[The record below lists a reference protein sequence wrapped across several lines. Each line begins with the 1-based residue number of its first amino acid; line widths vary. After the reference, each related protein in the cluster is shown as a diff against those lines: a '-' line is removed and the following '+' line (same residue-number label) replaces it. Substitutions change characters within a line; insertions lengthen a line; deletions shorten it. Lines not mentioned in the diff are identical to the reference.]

1 MMAKVNCVPTVI
13 SARDLCHEF
22 SGENSSS
29 TGSVIPRRVVAVVGP
44 MAAGKNYICSQMEKD
59 GWSSVDADIL
69 VHAAIEIAKDR
80 ILETFSS
87 YAQERNLKIA
97 RDDGSIDRRE
107 LGRLL
112 FAIPELLTVQEAI
125 VYPIITSQI
134 KDFIESHE
142 KVIINATVLYKTSE
156 ILNLCE
162 EIIYVTA
169 PLFTRIRRARQRD
182 NLSYKQIFRRFW
194 AQRNLFSEYKKT
206 AKPLKIIKNR

>member
-1 MMAKVNCVPTVI
+1 MMAKVDCAPTVI
-13 SARDLCHEF
+13 SARDLCPEF
-22 SGENSSS
+22 SDENSAC
-29 TGSVIPRRVVAVVGP
+29 GGPGAGHVIAVVGP

-80 ILETFSS
+80 ILDTFSS
-87 YAQERNLKIA
+87 YAQERNIKIA

-125 VYPIITSQI
+125 VYPIITEQI
-134 KDFIESHE
+134 KDFVESHE

-169 PLFTRIRRARQRD
+169 PLFTRIRRARHRD

-194 AQRNLFSEYKKT
+194 AQRNLLKEYQKT
-206 AKPLKIIKNR
+206 GLPLEVVVNR

>member
-22 SGENSSS
+22 SDENSAC
-29 TGSVIPRRVVAVVGP
+29 GGPGAGHVIAVVGP

-87 YAQERNLKIA
+87 YAQERNIKIA

-134 KDFIESHE
+134 KDFVESHE

-194 AQRNLFSEYKKT
+194 TQRNLFSEYKKT
-206 AKPLKIIKNR
+206 EKPLKIIKNR

>member
-29 TGSVIPRRVVAVVGP
+29 TGSVIPRRVVAV
-44 MAAGKNYICSQMEKD
+44 
-59 GWSSVDADIL
+59 VDADIL

>member
-1 MMAKVNCVPTVI
+1 MMAKVDCAPKAI
-13 SARDLCHEF
+13 SAR
-22 SGENSSS
+22 
-29 TGSVIPRRVVAVVGP
+29 VIAVVGP

-80 ILETFSS
+80 ILDTFSS
-87 YAQERNLKIA
+87 YALERNIKIA

-125 VYPIITSQI
+125 VYPIITEQI
-134 KDFIESHE
+134 KDFVESHE
-142 KVIINATVLYKTSE
+142 KVIINATVLYKTPE

-169 PLFTRIRRARQRD
+169 QLFTRIRRARHRD

-206 AKPLKIIKNR
+206 GKPLKIIKNR

>member
-1 MMAKVNCVPTVI
+1 MVTKENCVPTVY
-13 SARDLCHEF
+13 SSRDLCPEF
-22 SGENSSS
+22 SDENSAC
-29 TGSVIPRRVVAVVGP
+29 GGPGAGHVIAVVGP

-87 YAQERNLKIA
+87 YAQER
-97 RDDGSIDRRE
+97 SIDRRE

-125 VYPIITSQI
+125 VYPIITTQI

-142 KVIINATVLYKTSE
+142 KVIINATVLYKTPE

-169 PLFTRIRRARQRD
+169 PLFTRIRRARHRD